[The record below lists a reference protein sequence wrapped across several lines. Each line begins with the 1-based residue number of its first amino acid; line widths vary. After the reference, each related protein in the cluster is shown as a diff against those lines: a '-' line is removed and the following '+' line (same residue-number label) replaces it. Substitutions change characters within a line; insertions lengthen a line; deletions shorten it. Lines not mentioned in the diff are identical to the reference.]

1 MLRGDHDSLNPL
13 EGCADL
19 SRSIQHFPMATTN
32 PFVRVADRYAEVPP
46 RLRRPLVTKAIG
58 EVIPFVETAGCFVE
72 AYTPRRVA
80 VRLDN
85 EEATQNHLGGLHA
98 AALALLAET
107 ASGLVVALNVP
118 DGSSPL
124 LRTMD
129 VSFDE
134 FARATVQSEATLTD
148 EQASQIRARPLGQV
162 EVDVT
167 LTAPDDGTTLVS
179 GSLKWAWVP
188 EDRLSEAS

>member
-1 MLRGDHDSLNPL
+1 
-13 EGCADL
+13 
-19 SRSIQHFPMATTN
+19 MAATN
-32 PFVRVADRYAEVPP
+32 PFVRIADRYADVPP
-46 RLRRPLVTKAIG
+46 RLRRPLVTNAVG
-58 EVIPFVETAGCFVE
+58 EVIPFVDTAGCFVE

-85 EEATQNHLGGLHA
+85 DEAVQNHLGGLHA

-129 VSFDE
+129 LSFDQ
-134 FARATVQSEATLTD
+134 FARRAVQAEATLTGD
-148 EQASQIRARPLGQV
+148 EGSQIESRPLGQI
-162 EVDVT
+162 EVDVA
-167 LTAPDDGTTLVS
+167 LTAPDGDTTLVS
-179 GSLKWAWVP
+179 GLLTWAWLP
-188 EDRLSEAS
+188 EERLSDDS

>member
-1 MLRGDHDSLNPL
+1 MP
-13 EGCADL
+13 
-19 SRSIQHFPMATTN
+19 TTN
-32 PFVRVADRYAEVPP
+32 PFARIADRYRDVPP
-46 RLRRPLVTKAIG
+46 RLRRPLVTRAIG
-58 EVIPFVETAGCFVE
+58 KVIPFVDTAGCFIE

-85 EEATQNHLGGLHA
+85 ETRLRNHLGGLHA
-98 AALALLAET
+98 AVLALLAET
-107 ASGLVVALNVP
+107 ATGLVVALNVP

-129 VSFDE
+129 VSFDR
-134 FARATVQSEATLTD
+134 FARSAVQAEAILTG
-148 EQASQIRARPLGQV
+148 EEGTQIQSRPLGQV

-167 LTAPDDGTTLVS
+167 LTAPDDETTLVS

>member
-1 MLRGDHDSLNPL
+1 MPS
-13 EGCADL
+13 
-19 SRSIQHFPMATTN
+19 SN
-32 PFVRVADRYAEVPP
+32 PFVRIADRYAEVPP
-46 RLRRPLVTKAIG
+46 RLRRPLVTKAVG
-58 EVIPFVETAGCFVE
+58 ETIPFVDTAGCFVE
-72 AYTPRRVA
+72 AYRPRRVA

-85 EEATQNHLGGLHA
+85 EQRLRNHLEGLHA

-107 ASGLVVALNVP
+107 ATGLVVALNVP

-134 FARATVQSEATLTD
+134 FARSAVRAEATLTD
-148 EQASQIRARPLGQV
+148 DEGAQIQSRPLGQI

-167 LTAPDDGTTLVS
+167 LTAPDDDTTLVS
-179 GSLKWAWVP
+179 GTLKWAWLP
-188 EDRLSEAS
+188 EERLSDSP